1 MTLRIVVT
9 GANRGLGLEL
19 VRAHRARGDEVWA
32 GCRRPDQADALRT
45 LTNHVLEV
53 DVSSEPSIDGFA
65 ADLGEAPIDVLYN
78 NAGID
83 ARAFG
88 VADDRRDALTL
99 SGEHF
104 LGEMRVNALGPL
116 LVTRAVVERLRAAPA
131 ARIVNVSS
139 QVGSM
144 LVAQTIGRDVGYTSS
159 KAALNM
165 VTIKLAGLFRD
176 DGVVVIAL
184 HPGFLRTDMN
194 PGRGDMEA
202 AEAAES
208 IVALVDRLTLEDS
221 GTFRRW
227 DGTVHPW

>member
-1 MTLRIVVT
+1 
-9 GANRGLGLEL
+9 
-19 VRAHRARGDEVWA
+19 
-32 GCRRPDQADALRT
+32 
-45 LTNHVLEV
+45 
-53 DVSSEPSIDGFA
+53 
-65 ADLGEAPIDVLYN
+65 
-78 NAGID
+78 
-83 ARAFG
+83 
-88 VADDRRDALTL
+88 
-99 SGEHF
+99 
-104 LGEMRVNALGPL
+104 MRVNALGPL

-165 VTIKLAGLFRD
+165 VTVKLAGLLRD

-184 HPGFLRTDMN
+184 HPGLLRTDMN